1 MKISQQTLAGG
12 LVGSYEVTRLTYML
26 PRRLL
31 EHQPT
36 SNNKKIVWLGNR
48 GSYHEN
54 KVYIDSD
61 AISIHATNH
70 LGEYM
75 VQKYA

>member
-12 LVGSYEVTRLTYML
+12 LVGSYML

-31 EHQPT
+31 EYQPT

-48 GSYHEN
+48 GSYHGN
-54 KVYIDSD
+54 GVCVD
-61 AISIHATNH
+61 AISIHATSH

-75 VQKYA
+75 MQKYA

>member
-1 MKISQQTLAGG
+1 MKISQQTLASG

-31 EHQPT
+31 EHQLT

-48 GSYHEN
+48 GSYHGN
-54 KVYIDSD
+54 GVYVGSDVTSIDTTS
-61 AISIHATNH
+61 H

-75 VQKYA
+75 VQRYT

>member
-48 GSYHEN
+48 SSYHRN
-54 KVYIDSD
+54 GVYVDSD
-61 AISIHATNH
+61 AISIHATSH
-70 LGEYM
+70 IGKYM